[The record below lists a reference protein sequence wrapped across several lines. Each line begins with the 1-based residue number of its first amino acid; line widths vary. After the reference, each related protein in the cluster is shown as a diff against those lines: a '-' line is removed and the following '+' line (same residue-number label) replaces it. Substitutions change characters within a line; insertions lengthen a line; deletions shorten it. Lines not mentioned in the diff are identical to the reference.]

1 MSYIKQLQNN
11 HPSQN
16 NSIAL
21 IDCNNFYASCERIF
35 NPRLIGKPI
44 VVLSNNDGCIITRS
58 AEAKE
63 LGIKMGEPYF
73 KAKKIIDKNNVR
85 VFSSNYSL
93 YGDISQR
100 VMETLA
106 RFASDVE
113 IYSIDEAFLGLNG
126 FENYELS
133 KYCQYIRRT
142 IKQWVGIPVSIGV
155 STTKT
160 LSKIANNLA
169 KKNKEYDGVC
179 ILKSWFDIN
188 GALKLTSIEDVW
200 GIGRRL
206 SIFLKKYKIN
216 TAYDFTQLDKGWIRK
231 NMGVVGEKTFLELC
245 GVSCIELELIPSDK
259 KSCCVSRSF
268 SKPVEKIDDLEESV
282 SSYGTRVAE
291 KIREEGLVAESMSI
305 FVLTNYFNRKEK
317 QYSNSIKLQLPY
329 PTNNSIKIVKRALE
343 GIKKIYRQGYRY
355 KKAGVI
361 LYGLTKAKQTRGLLD
376 YDRESSDSIMNTLDR
391 INERYGSSTIR
402 LASEGV
408 DKSWSM
414 RRESVSPCYTTRFDD
429 LVEAKL
435 SL

>member
-73 KAKKIIDKNNVR
+73 KAKKIIDKNNVK

-188 GALKLTSIEDVW
+188 EALKLTSIEDVW

-206 SIFLKKYKIN
+206 SVFLKKYKIN